1 MSSPAREA
9 TAGRVGVLRPLRHR
23 DFALLW
29 AGFTVSLLGDG
40 IYLVAVAWQ
49 AYELSNT
56 PTALSIVGV
65 AWTLPTV
72 LLLLAGG
79 VLSDRFDRRLLMM
92 AADALRAVAIGTIG
106 ALSLAGVLELWHL
119 LALVAVYGVG
129 EALFHPA
136 ASAITPSLVPR
147 EELVQANALEHL
159 MRPLAM
165 RFVGPAIGGALVA
178 GLGPGSGFAI
188 DAGTFVI
195 SALCIA
201 AMRPRPAAR
210 APAPRRSVLAD
221 VREGL
226 TFVRATPWLWATL
239 CAVALSLLAYL
250 GPRQV
255 LLSFRLK
262 NDLGFGAGTFGAVLA
277 AAGLGS
283 MVAAIAVGQLGLPRR
298 LITWMYIG
306 WSFATLEIA
315 LFALAGKE
323 WLFMTIALAGGAFE
337 GLANVTWGTLMGTRV
352 PRELL
357 GRVTSVDWQVSI
369 ALTPL
374 SFAITGPIAE
384 ALGTK
389 ATMLGAG
396 ILGAVAVLA
405 FLAVPGV
412 RAPEREPA

>member
-9 TAGRVGVLRPLRHR
+9 AATRVGVLRPLRHR
-23 DFALLW
+23 DFGLLW

-92 AADALRAVAIGTIG
+92 GADALRAVAIGTIG
-106 ALSLAGVLELWHL
+106 ALSLAGALELWHL

-147 EELVQANALEHL
+147 DELVQANALEHL
-159 MRPLAM
+159 MRPLAL

-178 GLGPGSGFAI
+178 WLGPGSGFAI
-188 DAGTFVI
+188 DAGTFVV

-210 APAPRRSVLAD
+210 APARRRSVLAD

-226 TFVRATPWLWATL
+226 AFVRATPWLWATL
-239 CAVALSLLAYL
+239 CAVSLSLLAYL

-277 AAGLGS
+277 ASGLGS
-283 MVAAIAVGQLGLPRR
+283 MVAAVAVGQLGLPRR

-306 WSFATLEIA
+306 WAFATLEIA
-315 LFALAGKE
+315 LFALAGEE
-323 WLFMTIALAGGAFE
+323 WLLMTIGLAGGAFE

-352 PRELL
+352 PGELL

-374 SFAITGPIAE
+374 SFAIAGPIAE
-384 ALGTK
+384 ALGTT

-396 ILGAVAVLA
+396 VLGAIAVLA

>member
-1 MSSPAREA
+1 
-9 TAGRVGVLRPLRHR
+9 
-23 DFALLW
+23 
-29 AGFTVSLLGDG
+29 
-40 IYLVAVAWQ
+40 
-49 AYELSNT
+49 
-56 PTALSIVGV
+56 
-65 AWTLPTV
+65 
-72 LLLLAGG
+72 
-79 VLSDRFDRRLLMM
+79 
-92 AADALRAVAIGTIG
+92 VAIGAIG

-147 EELVQANALEHL
+147 DQLVHANALEHL
-159 MRPLAM
+159 MRPLAL
-165 RFVGPAIGGALVA
+165 RFLGPAIGGALVA

-210 APAPRRSVLAD
+210 VPARRRSALAE

-226 TFVRATPWLWATL
+226 AFVRATPWLWATL

-283 MVAAIAVGQLGLPRR
+283 MVAAFAVGQRGLPRR
-298 LITWMYIG
+298 LITWMYLG

-315 LFALAGKE
+315 LFALVGEE
-323 WLFMTIALAGGAFE
+323 WLFMGIAAAGGAAE

-352 PRELL
+352 PGELL
-357 GRVTSVDWQVSI
+357 GRVTSVDWQVST

-374 SFAITGPIAE
+374 SFAITGPLAA
-384 ALGTK
+384 ALGTRE
-389 ATMLGAG
+389 TMLGAG
-396 ILGAVAVLA
+396 ILGAAAVLA

-412 RAPEREPA
+412 RAPERESA